1 MTRFSYLLG
10 VAAQGVALGSLLL
23 LALFELWALTGD
35 VRLFRYQNF

>member
-1 MTRFSYLLG
+1 MTNLARILG
-10 VAAQGVALGSLLL
+10 VVTQGVALGSLLL